1 MVKFIIPTPVFIP
14 AFIERLCVW
23 FLLRHRK
30 KHYGI
35 AFRRIKLTKDRFV
48 IVDPE
53 DYLKLSQYH
62 WQLFESKSKKC
73 YAVRLDNE
81 KIVRM
86 HRVIMNAPA
95 GKIVDHENHNGL
107 DNRKSNLR
115 FATLAENSQN
125 STKRIK
131 NVTSKYKGVCLSKGH
146 RKWMASITCDH
157 KRKHLGYF
165 DNEEDAARAY
175 DEAAKKYHGE
185 FAVLNFPP
193 TKSPQLYV
201 GGLKEQYIPQI
212 IVAAVVI
219 LVTLIVQF
227 GFKIINVKERNMRIS
242 VEEVFETVRMTIEQ
256 NFDIRTVTLGVN
268 LKDCID
274 RNISAFNKRIYKRL
288 SEMGRRLNRCADEL
302 EQKYG
307 IPITNRRISVTPV
320 ALLIEPLPRVISAA
334 VSVAKTLDR
343 AARAADIDFIGG
355 FGALV
360 HKGMTSADELLMD
373 SIPQAISK
381 TQRLCGFLNL
391 ASSRAGMNMTAIEK
405 VGHIIRELA
414 ERSKNGIGCAKL
426 AVFAN
431 VPEDNPF
438 MAGAHHGIGEPD
450 FSLNIG
456 ISGPGVVRD
465 VVANNP
471 KCDLTALS
479 EVIKRTV
486 FKITRAG
493 ELIGREMA
501 EMMNP
506 VRDKVSLIPHGRRR
520 RPVSNGMKVDFGI
533 VDISL
538 ASTPKKGDSVA
549 QIIEAMGV
557 SRMGRAGS
565 TAALAMLMDAVKKGG
580 SMASGNV
587 GGLSGTFIPV
597 SEDAGM
603 IRAVRTGALSLEKL
617 EALTSVCSVGLD
629 MFAVPGDTPADC
641 ISAIIADELA
651 IGVVNNKTTSV
662 RVIPVPGKK
671 AGQIAHF
678 GGLLGSAPIMKVSK
692 IASPN
697 FINRKGRIP
706 AQIQAL
712 RN

>member
-1 MVKFIIPTPVFIP
+1 MYLNLRIKVPKLIANIV
-14 AFIERLCVW
+14 LW
-23 FLLRHRK
+23 FVLRYRK
-30 KHYGI
+30 KHSGCP
-35 AFRRIKLTKDRFV
+35 FRKIRLIQANRRAKPIYAK
-48 IVDPE
+48 VDPR
-53 DYLKLSQYH
+53 DYQKLAQYD
-62 WQLFESKSKKC
+62 WQLFESDSKKC
-73 YAVRLDNE
+73 YAARLDNR
-81 KIVRM
+81 KIVHM
-86 HRVIMNAPA
+86 HRIIMNAPA
-95 GKIVDHENHNGL
+95 NKMIDHRDRDGL
-107 DNRKSNLR
+107 NNTRQNLR
-115 FATLAENSQN
+115 FATPSQN
-125 STKRIK
+125 SCNRIRSK
-131 NVTSKYKGVCLSKGH
+131 KGTSEYRGVSFHKKDG
-146 RKWMASITCDH
+146 KWQACICFRGVH
-157 KRKHLGYF
+157 KHLGTF
-165 DNEEDAARAY
+165 KNEQDAARAY
-175 DEAAKKYHGE
+175 DQAAKIYHGE

-193 TKSPQLYV
+193 SESPQLYV
-201 GGLKEQYIPQI
+201 GGPKKQNLLKI
-212 IVAAVVI
+212 IVAALVI
-219 LVTLIVQF
+219 LGTLIVRF
-227 GFKIINVKERNMRIS
+227 GLINAKERYMRMS
-242 VEEVFETVRMTIEQ
+242 VEEVFETVKMTIEQ

-274 RNISAFNKRIYKRL
+274 RNLSAFNKRIYKRL
-288 SEMGRRLNRCADEL
+288 SEMGRRLNKCADAL

-320 ALLIEPLPRVISAA
+320 ALLIEPLPKKISTA

-360 HKGMTSADELLMD
+360 HKGMTGADELLID
-373 SIPQAISK
+373 SIPQAISQ

-391 ASSRAGMNMTAIEK
+391 ASTRAGMNMTAIEK
-405 VGHIIRELA
+405 VGHIIKDLA
-414 ERSKNGIGCAKL
+414 AKSKNGIGCAKL

-450 FSLNIG
+450 YSLNIG
-456 ISGPGVVRD
+456 ISGPGVVRE

-493 ELIGREMA
+493 ELIGREIAQM
-501 EMMNP
+501 
-506 VRDKVSLIPHGRRR
+506 
-520 RPVSNGMKVDFGI
+520 MKVDFGI

-538 ASTPKKGDSVA
+538 ASTPRKGDSVA

-597 SEDAGM
+597 SEDVGM
-603 IRAVRTGALSLEKL
+603 VKAVRSGALSLEKL

-629 MFAVPGDTPADC
+629 MFAVPGDTPADV

-662 RVIPVPGKK
+662 RIILVPGKK
-671 AGQIAHF
+671 AGQIVHF

-697 FINRKGRIP
+697 FIRRKGRIP

>member
-1 MVKFIIPTPVFIP
+1 MYINFRIKVP
-14 AFIERLCVW
+14 ALLERIGVAL
-23 FLLRHRK
+23 LLRRRK

-35 AFRRIKLTKDRFV
+35 AFRRIKLITGKPVAPEHQFA
-48 IVDPE
+48 IVDPD
-53 DYLKLSQYH
+53 DYQKLAQYD
-62 WQLFESKSKKC
+62 WQLFESKSKNF
-73 YAVRLDNE
+73 YAVWFDGI
-81 KIVRM
+81 KIVKM

-95 GKIVDHENHNGL
+95 GKIIDHRDRDGL
-107 DNRKSNLR
+107 NNTKQNLR
-115 FATLAENSQN
+115 FATPSQN
-125 STKRIK
+125 CCNCRRPK
-131 NVTSKYKGVCLSKGH
+131 NCNSKYRGVCFHKH
-146 RKWMASITCDH
+146 IKKWRAEIH
-157 KRKHLGYF
+157 YNGIREHLGYF
-165 DNEEDAARAY
+165 ENEEDAAKAY
-175 DEAAKKYHGE
+175 DQAAKIYHGE
-185 FAVLNFPP
+185 FAVLNFPNESQIQKYLAP
-193 TKSPQLYV
+193 TFS
-201 GGLKEQYIPQI
+201 GGFLLPKI
-212 IVAAVVI
+212 IVAAVLI
-219 LVTLIVQF
+219 LGTLIVQF

-274 RNISAFNKRIYKRL
+274 RNLSAFNKRVFKRL
-288 SEMGRRLNRCADEL
+288 SEMGKRLNKCADQL

-320 ALLIEPLPRVISAA
+320 ALLIEPLPRKISTA
-334 VSVAKTLDR
+334 VSVAKTLDM

-360 HKGMTSADELLMD
+360 HKGMTSADELLID
-373 SIPQAISK
+373 SIPQAISQ
-381 TQRLCGFLNL
+381 TQRLCSFLNL
-391 ASSRAGMNMTAIEK
+391 ASTRAGMNMTAIEK
-405 VGHIIRELA
+405 VGHIIKDLA
-414 ERSKNGIGCAKL
+414 ARSKNGIGCAKL

-450 FSLNIG
+450 YSLNIG

-493 ELIGREMA
+493 ELIGREVA
-501 EMMNP
+501 ELM
-506 VRDKVSLIPHGRRR
+506 D
-520 RPVSNGMKVDFGI
+520 VDFGI

-538 ASTPKKGDSVA
+538 ASTPKRGDSVA
-549 QIIEAMGV
+549 EIIEAMGV
-557 SRMGRAGS
+557 SCMGRAGS

-617 EALTSVCSVGLD
+617 ETLTSVCSVGLD
-629 MFAVPGDTPADC
+629 MFAVPGDTPADV

-662 RVIPVPGKK
+662 RIIPVPGKK
-671 AGQIAHF
+671 AGQIVHF

-692 IASPN
+692 LASPN